1 MTKPTEPG
9 PHAGE
14 ADLCSTRGPRPQG
27 DAAAAALEA
36 PGPPKLELLFSF
48 SCPRLPLPDSPPR
61 CPVLPGNGA
70 RGPRCLWALG
80 RSRDRGTKMWSLA
93 NVYEARRW
101 RVRATDPGGS
111 RLGASGRAP
120 GGRWDPSSSSALL
133 VVQWWRAPVPVHGA
147 AHATAGAQAGP
158 EALVLTADPAP
169 SSPGRV
175 GPRGLEEALPLR
187 GVSSAQRE
195 HVWPSHGDRGRG
207 AGTGACGGAVGA
219 ATAPART
226 RSCRGRVTRGLGGV
240 SSPVAEAPRSALFS
254 ERSGEAP
261 RDRGAV
267 TVDVRGSG
275 SRQARVSKGDSQE
288 TRPGPGAGGGAR
300 GRCAPRRAGLGT
312 APGGATGR
320 GWLERA

>member
-70 RGPRCLWALG
+70 RGPGCLWALG

-101 RVRATDPGGS
+101 RVRATDPGRS

-120 GGRWDPSSSSALL
+120 GGRWDPSPSSALL
-133 VVQWWRAPVPVHGA
+133 VVQGWRAPVPVHGA

-169 SSPGRV
+169 SSPGRA
-175 GPRGLEEALPLR
+175 GPRGPEEALPLR

-207 AGTGACGGAVGA
+207 AGTGACGGAMGA

-226 RSCRGRVTRGLGGV
+226 RSCRGRVTRGPGGV
-240 SSPVAEAPRSALFS
+240 SSPCRRGPFGALCSRSAV
-254 ERSGEAP
+254 ER
-261 RDRGAV
+261 
-267 TVDVRGSG
+267 
-275 SRQARVSKGDSQE
+275 
-288 TRPGPGAGGGAR
+288 
-300 GRCAPRRAGLGT
+300 RRGT
-312 APGGATGR
+312 AE
-320 GWLERA
+320 LSQ